1 MIKSILKEIIIT
13 LLLCLAILLV
23 LSILFYDY
31 NPLNKII
38 PNQIAYST
46 PEEIRNEIEQNE
58 VKDVLEGGINI
69 VYSIDSSDLNIYK
82 KSNSYVAGK
91 QNPFAEIAE
100 EVTNETENGQTI
112 NKKDETAKSNLTNTN
127 KNPDSTGTFLNNTGK
142 K

>member
-1 MIKSILKEIIIT
+1 MAKSILKEIIIT
-13 LLLCLAILLV
+13 LLLCFAILLV

-38 PNQIAYST
+38 PNKIAYST

-58 VKDVLEGGINI
+58 VKDVLEGGVNI

-91 QNPFAEIAE
+91 QNPFAEITE
-100 EVTNETENGQTI
+100 ELTEEIGNGQTV
-112 NKKDETAKSNLTNTN
+112 NKKNEATSNNITNTS
-127 KNPDSTGTFLNNTGK
+127 KNPDSTGTFLNNAGK

>member
-1 MIKSILKEIIIT
+1 MAKSILKEIIIT

-38 PNQIAYST
+38 PNKIAYST

-58 VKDVLEGGINI
+58 VKDVLEGGVNI

-100 EVTNETENGQTI
+100 ELTEETGNGQTV
-112 NKKDETAKSNLTNTN
+112 NKKNEATSNNITNTS

>member
-1 MIKSILKEIIIT
+1 MTKLILKEIIIT
-13 LLLCLAILLV
+13 LVLCLAILLV

-38 PNQIAYST
+38 PNKIAYST
-46 PEEIRNEIEQNE
+46 PEEIKNEIEQNE
-58 VKDVLEGGINI
+58 VKDVLEGGVNI

-91 QNPFAEIAE
+91 QNPFAEIE
-100 EVTNETENGQTI
+100 EELTEKIENGQTV
-112 NKKDETAKSNLTNTN
+112 NKKNEATSNKITNTS